1 VVEKEWKARWE
12 RQWEGRSRIR
22 LADKDPPDLLFTN
35 KALKKHEGLTKA
47 QSSLLTQARTGD
59 IGLRD
64 FLFKVKV
71 PGVATPY
78 CECGEGRETVEHL
91 VARCSIPPKQRTWDT
106 REIRSYRDL
115 QLTLQGAGARGV
127 RLTRK
132 VLNWLM
138 DTGRLLEYRLA
149 RKLDLEI
156 GVG

>member
-1 VVEKEWKARWE
+1 M
-12 RQWEGRSRIR
+12 
-22 LADKDPPDLLFTN
+22 
-35 KALKKHEGLTKA
+35 
-47 QSSLLTQARTGD
+47 
-59 IGLRD
+59 
-64 FLFKVKV
+64 
-71 PGVATPY
+71 
-78 CECGEGRETVEHL
+78 
-91 VARCSIPPKQRTWDT
+91 ARCSIPPKQRTWDT

-138 DTGRLLEYRLA
+138 DAGWLLEYRLA